1 MLSGAQE
8 RDQIYFMT
16 HQLIDENQ
24 HKSYEDKCE
33 CSRINKIVNVIGG
46 KPVIFI
52 RYNKIKHKGN
62 NPEISQ
68 EERLALLLEVVHG
81 EISKEYYQFQVKIY
95 QLFYEDV
102 YDQYYR
108 VKEEDITS
116 IVCFLKKNTQLL

>member
-1 MLSGAQE
+1 MDAQ
-8 RDQIYFMT
+8 DIFYDTPT
-16 HQLIDENQ
+16 HCVIVEIDENQ

-33 CSRINKIVNVIGG
+33 CSRINEIVNGIGG

-52 RYNKIKHKGN
+52 RYNPDKIKHKGN
-62 NPEISQ
+62 NLEISL

-95 QLFYEDV
+95 QLFYDDD

-108 VKEEDITS
+108 VKEEDVTS
-116 IVCFLKKNTQLL
+116 IVCF